1 MFQALLLT
9 HALSILYM
17 EGQTMKRSYL
27 SKPFSVTDDDFHGL
41 LGQYET
47 EIHKAAMLPLSHQE
61 VPSLCKVKAV
71 IRQRCFQLYCAQ
83 FEFKYRKP
91 DCSNVVIKLCS
102 YTEKAMGK
110 TLAHMLR

>member
-27 SKPFSVTDDDFHGL
+27 SKPFSLTDDDFHGL

-47 EIHKAAMLPLSHQE
+47 EIHKAALAASFTSGSAIIMQSEGSHQTKMLP
-61 VPSLCKVKAV
+61 VILCTVRV
-71 IRQRCFQLYCAQ
+71 
-83 FEFKYRKP
+83 
-91 DCSNVVIKLCS
+91 
-102 YTEKAMGK
+102 
-110 TLAHMLR
+110 